1 MLHLPF
7 SVPRVAAKDK
17 LAIPAKLSGH
27 VFPLYLQM
35 KLLRQNPGMWTCV
48 RRSVL
53 TSGRDELCPA
63 EGRKC
68 ESSGT
73 EANGLYNSTATDRVP
88 PKFTC

>member
-1 MLHLPF
+1 M
-7 SVPRVAAKDK
+7 
-17 LAIPAKLSGH
+17 
-27 VFPLYLQM
+27 
-35 KLLRQNPGMWTCV
+35 
-48 RRSVL
+48 

-68 ESSGT
+68 ELSGT